1 MYSYE
6 NYSQVKGK
14 IEKRRTDA
22 RAEADYRNEMLREK
36 SPEIAKIDA
45 ELSSTGLLLFKAACS
60 GGSVAEIRERNAA
73 LCKRR
78 KEVVVSLGYPED
90 YTEVKYTCGKCSDT
104 GFDEDG
110 KMCSCFKEELV
121 KATIASSGIGKL
133 IEKQS
138 FENFDLDWY
147 KKTPGSY
154 DRMAAI
160 LAEAKLYVKNFPKKR
175 GNLLLLG
182 TTGTGK
188 THIST
193 SIAADVI
200 KQGYDVVYDTAQNI
214 FSDFEFDRFKN
225 GYGREESRCDK
236 YMECDLLII
245 DDLGTEFSSQF
256 TLSCLYNLINTRQN
270 RGLGTII
277 STNLDVDDLSER
289 YEARIYSR
297 LLGENCKVLP
307 FDGVD
312 HRLFGKT
319 GRK

>member
-6 NYSQVKGK
+6 NYSQVKER

-78 KEVVVSLGYPED
+78 KEVIVSLGYPED
-90 YTEVKYTCGKCSDT
+90 YTEIKYTCNKCSDT

-121 KATIASSGIGKL
+121 KATIASSGIGNL

-138 FENFDLDWY
+138 FENFSLDGIVDEER
-147 KKTPGSY
+147 KK
-154 DRMAAI
+154 MENNLKAAREF
-160 LAEAKLYVKNFPKKR
+160 AKNFAKSR
-175 GNLLLLG
+175 GNLLLVG
-182 TTGTGK
+182 KTGTGK

-193 SIAADVI
+193 AIAREVI
-200 KQGYDVVYDTAQNI
+200 SAGFDVVYDSAPNI
-214 FSDFEFDRFKN
+214 FSELEDEKFHS
-225 GYGREESRCDK
+225 GYEAHESRSAR
-236 YMECDLLII
+236 YLECDLLII
-245 DDLGTEFSSQF
+245 DDLGTEFKTNF
-256 TLSCLYNLINTRQN
+256 TLSCLYNIVNTRQN
-270 RGLGTII
+270 RGLSTII
-277 STNLDVDDLSER
+277 SSNLDPKELGLF
-289 YEARIYSR
+289 YEDRIYSR
-297 LLGENCKVLP
+297 IVGAQYRILH
-307 FDGVD
+307 FI
-312 HRLFGKT
+312 GKD
-319 GRK
+319 RRISRM

>member
-1 MYSYE
+1 MYGYT
-6 NYSQVKGK
+6 NYQK
-14 IEKRRTDA
+14 IKAEIEQKRLLA
-22 RAEADYRNEMLREK
+22 VAKADERNEMLRDRSEK
-36 SPEIAKIDA
+36 IREIDREMMA
-45 ELSSTGLLLFKAACS
+45 TGLKLFRAACV
-60 GGSVAEIRERNAA
+60 GADIEPIKERNRELA
-73 LCKRR
+73 KMR
-78 KEVVVSLGYPED
+78 KEALSELGYPED
-90 YTEVKYTCGKCSDT
+90 YTEVHYSCEKCSDT
-104 GFDEDG
+104 GFIDG
-110 KMCSCFKEELV
+110 KMCSCFREALIKENI
-121 KATIASSGIGKL
+121 KSSGMGVL

-138 FENFDLDWY
+138 FEKFVIDSTLPEEERARLERIVKTAKDYADNFS
-147 KKTPGSY
+147 TGN
-154 DRMAAI
+154 
-160 LAEAKLYVKNFPKKR
+160 KNLVF
-175 GNLLLLG
+175 LG

-193 SIAADVI
+193 AIAADVI

-277 STNLDVDDLSER
+277 STNLDADDLSER